1 MTGVAGGVMRD
12 VLCGDVPLI
21 LRREIYATASLAG
34 AVVYAALAGPGWRA
48 HAASPM
54 ATLTVLGIRL
64 ATIHYGLRLPVI
76 ETRDAEKSQGE
87 D

>member
-1 MTGVAGGVMRD
+1 
-12 VLCGDVPLI
+12 
-21 LRREIYATASLAG
+21 
-34 AVVYAALAGPGWRA
+34 
-48 HAASPM
+48 M